1 MHKEIINHLK
11 QIANPKIA
19 QQSQKFFKTG
29 VGEYWEW
36 DKFLGIKVPELR
48 KLAKQ
53 NIETQNKDIS
63 KLLENKYHEI
73 RLLWLF
79 ILLYQFQKSNPPE
92 QKEIFDFYLKHLK
105 SVNNWDLVDTTTP
118 HIIGKYLLLNPD
130 EDRGFLYKLAES
142 ENLWE
147 RRISI
152 LATHAFIR
160 EKQFL
165 DTLKLAEVLLLDK
178 HDLIHKAVG
187 WMLRELWKKDEEE
200 LLDFLDKYS
209 ENMPRTMLRYAIEK
223 LDEDLRRYYMKR

>member
-1 MHKEIINHLK
+1 M
-11 QIANPKIA
+11 
-19 QQSQKFFKTG
+19 
-29 VGEYWEW
+29 
-36 DKFLGIKVPELR
+36 
-48 KLAKQ
+48 
-53 NIETQNKDIS
+53 
-63 KLLENKYHEI
+63 
-73 RLLWLF
+73 
-79 ILLYQFQKSNPPE
+79 
-92 QKEIFDFYLKHLK
+92 
-105 SVNNWDLVDTTTP
+105 DTTTP